1 MALGTLGGL
10 ILATTLC
17 AQEGGPGAAW
27 RGAGPQPCFGPEGG
41 SYQCPQLPGS
51 IAIRAGRL
59 LDSKTGQ
66 MLPDQVV
73 LILNDRIAQVGPA
86 AQIKIPDG
94 ARVIDLS
101 KETVLPGLID
111 AHTHMF
117 ENPKPGM
124 SRETSTLI
132 AIQNTQLD
140 LLSRF
145 RRACARRLPPP
156 GYRVRFPDRHLIIV
170 RRGPV
175 PSGPKTRQLFDVFQ
189 KAGGVLIN
197 PSDDDLRTFV
207 VLRMLRDQTAE
218 NWPAR
223 RIRIHGCAA
232 RSRCSQPISS
242 SRQG

>member
-86 AQIKIPDG
+86 AQ
-94 ARVIDLS
+94 R
-101 KETVLPGLID
+101 
-111 AHTHMF
+111 
-117 ENPKPGM
+117 
-124 SRETSTLI
+124 
-132 AIQNTQLD
+132 
-140 LLSRF
+140 
-145 RRACARRLPPP
+145 
-156 GYRVRFPDRHLIIV
+156 
-170 RRGPV
+170 
-175 PSGPKTRQLFDVFQ
+175 
-189 KAGGVLIN
+189 
-197 PSDDDLRTFV
+197 
-207 VLRMLRDQTAE
+207 
-218 NWPAR
+218 
-223 RIRIHGCAA
+223 
-232 RSRCSQPISS
+232 
-242 SRQG
+242 